1 MEEIYPRWLNKDFIN
16 KALKLAGDSTV
27 EVDSYK
33 VSIATAAGD
42 NYLSKIYRVTASVK
56 RGYGPEVT
64 SFIVKCS
71 SESEDINEVCE
82 HYNKRM

>member
-16 KALKLAGDSTV
+16 KALKPAGDSTV

-42 NYLSKIYRVTASVK
+42 NYLSDIYRVTASVK
-56 RGYGPEVT
+56 RGHGPDVT

-71 SESEDINEVCE
+71 RESEDINEVRD
-82 HYNKRM
+82 HYNVQM